1 MLDGEGDWMI
11 SFIFKSVGIGLG
23 PETFAK
29 FLEVSIS
36 ISKILL
42 SEKNVLILVSE
53 NLASVSV
60 LVKILVSSFSAQD
73 DTRHTFF
80 CLTGTISAQ

>member
-11 SFIFKSVGIGLG
+11 PFIFKSVGFGLG

-29 FLEVSIS
+29 FLEVSVS
-36 ISKILL
+36 ISKMLV
-42 SEKNVLILVSE
+42 SEKNVLVSVSE

-60 LVKILVSSFSAQD
+60 LVKIMVSSFSA
-73 DTRHTFF
+73 
-80 CLTGTISAQ
+80 